1 MTFSGSLKISNLFDK
16 IDKRNIEEKLDELS
30 AVLGIQLS
38 RNTLDFLLINPIL
51 LKQVKLCDALSNIS
65 ILNKSIGSSL
75 SKYFAARELIEF
87 VVPEYSL
94 FDNDIEFPEEYKLIS
109 EIGAQGL
116 YQYGINQFNSLKI
129 CCEDIVKFVLENSY
143 SNICLVESPLGNV
156 VPVQI
161 LYALF
166 DKNNINVKKISL
178 SLPRNDR
185 SKFGFT
191 FNEVITNNLDSMTNG
206 VDLVI
211 YIDDVISGSRFR
223 KISSSLSKNSKN
235 KSAKLVSYALVVK
248 PHPIPNFVWKP
259 DYKRNRSIIKQRAIE
274 FQKENNFFPWFE
286 IPDLPKF
293 KIDDGLPVVYES
305 PIVWGEQPIVAGM
318 KKVNF
323 IFNILEQFESILND
337 IITNEFK
344 SRDTL
349 LSLWSKDTKGVSY
362 IIPDN
367 ILTDVFLNI
376 REIIDWD
383 KIKENA
389 KSEFHADYSGGI
401 DELQEEEVRLR
412 WEWIKNEI
420 FTQVKDKLGDSQA
433 NLLQKAL
440 HDLFTVLERHFPQ
453 ARDSNYCNYFF
464 KYNKSISR
472 LNSKLISLII
482 ENT

>member
-1 MTFSGSLKISNLFDK
+1 
-16 IDKRNIEEKLDELS
+16 
-30 AVLGIQLS
+30 
-38 RNTLDFLLINPIL
+38 
-51 LKQVKLCDALSNIS
+51 
-65 ILNKSIGSSL
+65 
-75 SKYFAARELIEF
+75 
-87 VVPEYSL
+87 
-94 FDNDIEFPEEYKLIS
+94 
-109 EIGAQGL
+109 L
-116 YQYGINQFNSLKI
+116 YQYGLNQFNSLKDY
-129 CCEDIVKFVLENSY
+129 CNDIVTFVQKNNYL
-143 SNICLVESPLGNV
+143 NICLIESPLGNV
-156 VPVQI
+156 VPVQVLCAI
-161 LYALF
+161 F
-166 DKNNINVKKISL
+166 KKNKINAKKISL

-185 SKFGFT
+185 SKFGLT
-191 FNEVITNNLDSMTNG
+191 FSEVITNNVDSMTNG
-206 VDLVI
+206 IDLVI

-223 KISSSLSKNSKN
+223 KISTSLSKNLKN
-235 KSAKLVSYALVVK
+235 KSVKLVICALVVK
-248 PHPIPNFVWKP
+248 PHPFPNFVWKP
-259 DYKRNRSIIKQRAIE
+259 EYKKNRSIIKERALE
-274 FQKENNFFPWFE
+274 FQKEHSFFPWFE
-286 IPDLPKF
+286 IPDLPKL

-305 PIVWGEQPIVAGM
+305 PIAWGEQPIVAGI

-349 LSLWSKDTKGVSY
+349 LALWSKDTKGVSY

-376 REIIDWD
+376 REEIDWK
-383 KIKENA
+383 KIRENA
-389 KSEFHADYSGGI
+389 KSEFHSDYSGGI

-420 FTQVKDKLGDSQA
+420 FKQVKDKLGESQA
-433 NLLQKAL
+433 NILQKAL
-440 HDLFTVLERHFPQ
+440 HDLFTVLERHFPP